1 MRLIGILASGIIS
14 VIVFF
19 ELSANKF
26 DDPNKDK
33 LLVELVSVV
42 LDRLHYDPK
51 IIDDDFS
58 KSVYDDYIKAIDPQK
73 RFLLKSDI
81 EKFDQYKL
89 LIDDQIKSS
98 SIDFFNLTYE
108 TLMSRVDEVESF
120 YIDVLNNPFDF
131 NIDENL
137 NTDFEQLEYALGLN
151 DKISIWR
158 KRLKL
163 STLDGFATKKIVQ
176 EEKDSLDDS
185 EKELKSDIELE
196 IESRNAILENLKDFF
211 DFNDDLERKD
221 WFSIYLNSI
230 VNQFDPHTVYLA
242 PQAKDVFDQNIS
254 GRFQGIGARLL
265 KKNQQVEIA
274 EIIIGGPVW
283 RDKLLNIG
291 DLILGVSQNPDDEPV
306 DISIMKLS
314 DAVDLIKGEKGTKVY
329 LMVKRVDGGIEQ
341 VEITRDIVELEET
354 YAKSSLI
361 YQESKKFG
369 FITLPSFY
377 IDFNDYDQRNAASD
391 IKKEILKLKNENV
404 NGIIMD
410 LRGNGGGSLKTA
422 VDITGFFID
431 KGPVVQVKS
440 IGGRKEVLKDTDP
453 SVIWDGPLV
462 ILVNEF
468 SASASEILAAAL
480 QDYNRAIIIGSKQTY
495 GKGTVQNVLSLNQ
508 FISGNTYGELGFIKL
523 TTDKFYRISGGSTQL
538 EGVKSD
544 IVLPNRYSYV
554 DIGER
559 DLENPLSWDQ
569 INSANYSPL
578 NKQLYYDKSLE
589 NSKNRISKNEFF
601 NIINEQ
607 AKWVKEQRDDNI
619 VSLNYDS
626 YKMDMDNNKK
636 ESEKFKKIEDF
647 KSNYKFEWLRD
658 NRIMGDE
665 IPDEIIERR
674 NRWIDDL
681 KKDLYV
687 DEAVNILSDLSSFYL
702 NRLSLQENN

>member
-1 MRLIGILASGIIS
+1 MRLLGILASGIIS
-14 VIVFF
+14 IIIFF

-58 KSVYDDYIKAIDPQK
+58 KSVYNDYIKAIDPQK
-73 RFLLKSDI
+73 RFFLKSDI
-81 EKFDQYKL
+81 DKFDQYQL

-98 SIDFFNLTYE
+98 NIDFFNLTYE
-108 TLMSRVDEVESF
+108 TLMSRVDDVESF
-120 YIDVLNNPFDF
+120 YNDILNSPFDF
-131 NIDENL
+131 NIEETL
-137 NTDFEQLEYALGLN
+137 NTDFEELEYAGS
-151 DKISIWR
+151 ISEQITIWR

-163 STLDGFATKKIVQ
+163 STLDGFVTKKIIQ
-176 EEKDSLDDS
+176 DEKESSDDS
-185 EKELKSDIELE
+185 EKELKSDLELE
-196 IESRNAILENLKDFF
+196 VESRKSILNNLKDFF

-254 GRFQGIGARLL
+254 GKFQGIGARLL

-283 RDKLLNIG
+283 RDKLLNVG
-291 DLILGVSQNPDDEPV
+291 DLILGVSQTPDQEPV
-306 DISIMKLS
+306 DISIMKLG

-341 VEITRDIVELEET
+341 VEITRDVVELEET
-354 YAKSSLI
+354 YAKSSI
-361 YQESKKFG
+361 IFQDSKKYG
-369 FITLPSFY
+369 FISLPSFY
-377 IDFNDYDQRNAASD
+377 IDFNDYGQRNAASD
-391 IKKEILKLKNENV
+391 IKKEILKLKSENV
-404 NGIIMD
+404 SGIIMD

-440 IGGRKEVLKDTDP
+440 IGGRKEVLKDLDP
-453 SVIWDGPLV
+453 SIIWDGPLV

-495 GKGTVQNVLSLNQ
+495 GKGTVQNLLSLNQ

-544 IVLPNRYSYV
+544 IVFPNRYSYI

-569 INSANYSPL
+569 INSANYIPL
-578 NKQLYYDKSLE
+578 TKKLYYNRTLE

-601 NIINEQ
+601 NIIDEQ
-607 AKWVKEQRDDNI
+607 ARWVKKQQEDKEI
-619 VSLNYDS
+619 SLNYNI
-626 YKMDMDNNKK
+626 YKMDMDNSKK
-636 ESEKFKKIEDF
+636 ESEKFKKIDDF
-647 KSNYKFEWLRD
+647 KSDYRFEWLRD
-658 NRIMGDE
+658 NFVNE
-665 IPDEIIERR
+665 KIPDEIIERR
-674 NRWIDDL
+674 NRWIDNL
-681 KKDLYV
+681 QKDLYV
-687 DEAVNILSDLSSFYL
+687 DEAINILSDLSSFNL
-702 NRLSLQENN
+702 NRLSLQKNN

>member
-108 TLMSRVDEVESF
+108 ILMSRVAEVESF
-120 YIDVLNNPFDF
+120 YIDILDNPFDF

-137 NTDFEQLEYALGLN
+137 NTDFEQLDYALGLN

-283 RDKLLNIG
+283 RDKLLNVG
-291 DLILGVSQNPDDEPV
+291 DLILGVSQNPDEEPV

-377 IDFNDYDQRNAASD
+377 IDFNDYGQRNAASD

-422 VDITGFFID
+422 VDITGFFIN

-601 NIINEQ
+601 NIINDQ
-607 AKWVKEQRDDNI
+607 AKWVKEQQDDNI
-619 VSLNYDS
+619 VSLNYDN

-647 KSNYKFEWLRD
+647 KSSYKFEWLRD

>member
-1 MRLIGILASGIIS
+1 MRLLGILASGIIS
-14 VIVFF
+14 IIIFF

-58 KSVYDDYIKAIDPQK
+58 KSVYNDYIKAIDPQK
-73 RFLLKSDI
+73 RFFLKSDI
-81 EKFDQYKL
+81 DKFDQYQL

-98 SIDFFNLTYE
+98 NIDFFNLTYE
-108 TLMSRVDEVESF
+108 TLMSRVDDVESF
-120 YIDVLNNPFDF
+120 YNDILNSPFDF
-131 NIDENL
+131 NIEETL
-137 NTDFEQLEYALGLN
+137 NTDFEELEYAGG
-151 DKISIWR
+151 ISEQITIWR

-163 STLDGFATKKIVQ
+163 STLDGFVTKKIIQ
-176 EEKDSLDDS
+176 DEKESSDDS
-185 EKELKSDIELE
+185 EKELKSDLELE
-196 IESRNAILENLKDFF
+196 VESRKSILNNLKDFF

-254 GRFQGIGARLL
+254 GKFQGIGARLL

-283 RDKLLNIG
+283 RDKLLNVG
-291 DLILGVSQNPDDEPV
+291 DLILGVSQTPDQEPV
-306 DISIMKLS
+306 DISIMKLG

-341 VEITRDIVELEET
+341 VEITRDVVELEET
-354 YAKSSLI
+354 YAKSSI
-361 YQESKKFG
+361 IFQDSKKYG
-369 FITLPSFY
+369 FISLPSFY
-377 IDFNDYDQRNAASD
+377 IDFNDYGQRNAASD
-391 IKKEILKLKNENV
+391 IKKEILKLKSENV
-404 NGIIMD
+404 SGIIMD

-440 IGGRKEVLKDTDP
+440 IGGRKEVLKDLDP
-453 SVIWDGPLV
+453 SIIWDGPLV

-495 GKGTVQNVLSLNQ
+495 GKGTVQNLLSLNQ

-544 IVLPNRYSYV
+544 IVFPNRYSYI

-569 INSANYSPL
+569 INSANYIPL
-578 NKQLYYDKSLE
+578 TKKLYYNRTLE

-601 NIINEQ
+601 NIIDEQ
-607 AKWVKEQRDDNI
+607 ARWVKEQQEDKEI
-619 VSLNYDS
+619 SLNYNI
-626 YKMDMDNNKK
+626 YKMDMDNTKK
-636 ESEKFKKIEDF
+636 ESEKFKKIDDF
-647 KSNYKFEWLRD
+647 KSDYRFEWLRD
-658 NRIMGDE
+658 NFVNE
-665 IPDEIIERR
+665 KIPDEIIERR
-674 NRWIDDL
+674 NRWIDNL
-681 KKDLYV
+681 QKDLYV
-687 DEAVNILSDLSSFYL
+687 NEAINILSDLSSFNL
-702 NRLSLQENN
+702 NRLSLQKNN

>member
-14 VIVFF
+14 VIIFF

-81 EKFDQYKL
+81 ENFDQYKL

-108 TLMSRVDEVESF
+108 TLMLRVDEVESF
-120 YIDVLNNPFDF
+120 YIDILDNPFDF
-131 NIDENL
+131 NIDEDL
-137 NTDFEQLEYALGLN
+137 NTDFEQLDYAVGLN

-176 EEKDSLDDS
+176 EEKGSIDDS
-185 EKELKSDIELE
+185 ENELKSDVELE

-211 DFNDDLERKD
+211 NFNDDLERKD

-283 RDKLLNIG
+283 RDKLLNVG
-291 DLILGVSQNPDDEPV
+291 DLILGVSQNPDEEPV

-377 IDFNDYDQRNAASD
+377 IDFNDYGQRNAASD

-431 KGPVVQVKS
+431 EGPVVQVKS

-607 AKWVKEQRDDNI
+607 AKWVKEQQDDNI

-658 NRIMGDE
+658 TRIMGDE